1 MRHLYLTRAW
11 SRNLYGNNNYNPPSR
26 FLAEVPTA
34 LKVEAKRSRRRPELE
49 TPGRAPRARLDVVAT
64 GDRVR
69 HSHWGEGTVRLVSG
83 EGDRTEAVVDFDQ
96 QGDKRLLL
104 AWAPLERV

>member
-1 MRHLYLTRAW
+1 
-11 SRNLYGNNNYNPPSR
+11 
-26 FLAEVPTA
+26 
-34 LKVEAKRSRRRPELE
+34 
-49 TPGRAPRARLDVVAT
+49 VVAT